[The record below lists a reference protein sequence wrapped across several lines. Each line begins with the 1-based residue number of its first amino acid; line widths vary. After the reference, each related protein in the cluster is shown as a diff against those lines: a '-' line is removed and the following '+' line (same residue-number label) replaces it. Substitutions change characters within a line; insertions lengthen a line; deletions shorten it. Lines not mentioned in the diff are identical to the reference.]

1 MLNAAGAI
9 RSRRS
14 LRIVVLLATLTV
26 AGCTGPFSALDPAGP
41 AAAVIVEIW
50 WVMLAGATVLFLL
63 VMVLLAVAFLRP
75 EAGRDVPGGVWLVGF
90 GLVLPGVVLLPLTIY
105 GFVRG
110 EQVSATGAPGVA
122 RVDALARQW
131 EWVFTYSR
139 PNGPATRS
147 VNILHIP
154 AGQPVE
160 LMIGSADVIH
170 SFWVP
175 RLAGKM
181 DAIPGHLNVLRVIA
195 DAPGVYRG
203 RCAEFCGLEHTE
215 MQISVH
221 AHASIEAFEQA
232 VASLE
237 PAPQT
242 DRAAPGTRR

>member
-1 MLNAAGAI
+1 
-9 RSRRS
+9 
-14 LRIVVLLATLTV
+14 LALS
-26 AGCTGPFSALDPAGP
+26 GCTGPFSTLDPAGP
-41 AAAVIVEIW
+41 AAAAIAEIW
-50 WVMLAGATVLFLL
+50 WVMLTGATVLFLL
-63 VMVLLAVAFLRP
+63 VVALLAVAFLRP
-75 EAGRDVPGGVWLVGF
+75 EAGRNTPDWVWLVGF

-110 EQVSATGAPGVA
+110 EQVFPTGAPGVV

-139 PNGPATRS
+139 PDGPPTRS

-154 AGQPVE
+154 AGQKVE

-195 DAPGVYRG
+195 DAPGIYRG

-221 AHASIEAFEQA
+221 AHASVEAFEQA

-237 PAPQT
+237 PAPQP
-242 DRAAPGTRR
+242 DRTAAGTRR